1 MSPTLAKVFPDD
13 DYKFHLRFDRGEPA
27 EFFAPT
33 ERNAELIAERRR
45 GLRSEAE
52 SCAAVLPSGVAL
64 IEETAQLAHNWNGF
78 VPLAIGAPVSDPARS
93 EAARECAGSETGAP
107 GKEKLQA
114 LGEFWEADFLL
125 LKADAEGEIRLHGG
139 CVCFP
144 SSWRLR
150 EKLGRPIEFIH
161 DVVPGLNATLGP
173 AIHRFLAGLKPGV
186 AWLRSN
192 WGLSRSAELNQHPDR
207 ELPRLDATIRADE
220 VWLRVEYQALV
231 ALPESGGILFGIR
244 IASQPLAEVKSNPE
258 VARRLARALRTM
270 PASVAA
276 YKGIAP
282 ARERVLKLLADGR

>member
-1 MSPTLAKVFPDD
+1 MMPPHMSLTRDQLFPDD
-13 DYKFHLRFDRGEPA
+13 DFKFHLRFDRGEPA
-27 EFFAPT
+27 EFFTPT

-45 GLRSEAE
+45 WLRSEAE
-52 SCAAVLPSGVAL
+52 SCAAVLPEGVPLLEEAAL
-64 IEETAQLAHNWNGF
+64 RAQRWNGF
-78 VPLAIGAPVSDPARS
+78 VLPSR
-93 EAARECAGSETGAP
+93 AGSETGAP
-107 GKEKLQA
+107 AAWAQLLA
-114 LGEFWEADFLL
+114 LGEFWEPDFLL

-270 PASVAA
+270 PAPVAV

-282 ARERVLKLLADGR
+282 ARERVLELLAEGRRGA